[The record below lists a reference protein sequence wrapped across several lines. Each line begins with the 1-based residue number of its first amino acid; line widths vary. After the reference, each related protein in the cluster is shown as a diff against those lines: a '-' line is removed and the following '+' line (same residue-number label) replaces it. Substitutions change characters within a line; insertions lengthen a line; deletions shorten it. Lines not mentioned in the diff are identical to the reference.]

1 MALCL
6 TAGVA
11 TTRLAVAAFTLAW
24 THSVEKV
31 AWQEDWRIEGDRL
44 VLVESRVKGS
54 GAGMEPGADAVLE
67 GGWYRSRPQLA
78 VPELVLARSD
88 TVPDWRLCI
97 GDACGTLGPAGDDAG
112 IVVLAP
118 CP

>member
-11 TTRLAVAAFTLAW
+11 VTRLAIAAFTLAW

-31 AWQEDWRIEGDRL
+31 EWQEDWRIERDRL

-54 GAGMEPGADAVLE
+54 GAGMEPGPGAVLE
-67 GGWYRSRPQLA
+67 NGWYRWRPGLA

-88 TVPDWRLCI
+88 AVAGWRLCA
-97 GDACGTLGPAGDDAG
+97 GESCETLGPAGADAG
-112 IVVLAP
+112 PLALAP

>member
-1 MALCL
+1 MPLCL
-6 TAGVA
+6 AAAT

-31 AWQEDWRIEGDRL
+31 EWQEDWRIEADRL

-54 GAGMEPGADAVLE
+54 GAGMEPGEDAVLE
-67 GGWYRSRPQLA
+67 NGWYRWAPGLA
-78 VPELVLARSD
+78 VPELVLARSGV
-88 TVPDWRLCI
+88 VPDWRLCV
-97 GDACGTLGPAGDDAG
+97 GGACRALGPAGDSAG
-112 IVVLAP
+112 LVVVTP